1 MSGPVPR
8 FARGHRPLERS
19 VTGSVRLTN
28 AEAWEVV
35 AGGQTAI
42 LTTLRADG
50 WPISVPVWFVTA
62 GDRIYVRTFGAKV
75 RRLQRDSRASFVVEG
90 GTRWSDFV
98 AAYLTCRATVQSMTS
113 ALDEWFEAE
122 MAAKY
127 GGRFTRWKQMPPASQ
142 EFYASRPRSLVTL
155 TPVGPIRG
163 WDNRRAAGRR
173 PAAGEGSD

>member
-1 MSGPVPR
+1 
-8 FARGHRPLERS
+8 
-19 VTGSVRLTN
+19 VTGSVRLTS

-35 AGGQTAI
+35 VAGQTAV
-42 LTTLRADG
+42 LTTLRSDG

-75 RRLQRDSRASFVVEG
+75 GRLAHDSRASFLVET
-90 GTRWSDFV
+90 GTRWSEFV
-98 AAYLTCRATVQSMTS
+98 AAYLSAQATVQAMTPE
-113 ALDEWFEAE
+113 LDGWFQAE

-127 GGRFTRWKQMPPASQ
+127 GDRFTRWEQMPAASQ
-142 EFYASRPRSLVTL
+142 AYYARTPRSLVTL

-173 PAAGEGSD
+173 PAAGERSA